1 MFNKSKDTTP
11 NETSIITQTVI
22 AEGITIKDNTICGS
36 GSVSVGGVFFGE
48 VDIDGFLIITES
60 GNVRGSV
67 KAANA
72 HVYGTIEG
80 DITTSNMVRIFNGGK
95 IYGDINCASFIVDE
109 GAAFGGQCN
118 MGDDEITPRR
128 LQRQERQER
137 QERSERQEIEPLT
150 VPVAN

>member
-1 MFNKSKDTTP
+1 MFSKSKDSTQ
-11 NETSIITQTVI
+11 NETSIVTQTVI
-22 AEGITIKDNTICGS
+22 AEGITIKDNSICGS

-48 VDIDGFLIITES
+48 IDIDGYLIITES

-72 HVYGTIEG
+72 HVYGTLEG
-80 DITTSNMVRIFNGGK
+80 NVSAYNTVRIFNGGK
-95 IYGDINCASFIVDE
+95 IYGDISCSSFIVDE

-118 MGDDEITPRR
+118 MGDDEVTPRR
-128 LQRQERQER
+128 LQRQERNDRHER
-137 QERSERQEIEPLT
+137 HEIEPLT

>member
-1 MFNKSKDTTP
+1 MFSKSKDTTQ
-11 NETSIITQTVI
+11 NETSIVTQTVI

-48 VDIDGFLIITES
+48 IDIDGFLIITES

-67 KAANA
+67 KASNA
-72 HVYGTIEG
+72 HIYGTLEG
-80 DITTSNMVRIFNGGK
+80 DVTVSNMARIFNGGK
-95 IYGDINCASFIVDE
+95 IFGDINCASFIVDE

-118 MGDDEITPRR
+118 MGGDEVTPRR

-137 QERSERQEIEPLT
+137 QQERHEIEPLT